1 MDPEEIKKA
10 RQEQEEA
17 NSASQENLRITRDIN
32 NEIRNRIGLLKGEQD
47 LRSSTLK
54 ALRDANKLAEQAV
67 DFQEEGKK
75 VLLDSQKLQKAA
87 SAQIQNIAKLR
98 KNADDLQIQRMRAQR
113 DLQADRSKMSKEE
126 IAAAEDQ
133 IKAAQSATEAIRD
146 QVEQQKV
153 GLETTRSLRDVS
165 EQISM
170 LPASKAFGFL
180 KDIANAIPGLGKL
193 TKGFDKAAEA
203 SKEAAANM
211 VKIDKE
217 TGKAST
223 LNIFERSAAGLKGLA
238 AGVGSLMDSF
248 GPIAIIAKLFE
259 GMMKADKSAGDMAKS
274 LNMTYKESQGLS
286 SELLKVSQ
294 SSSSLGVNYDGLKH
308 AIVDINASLGT
319 TGNINMET
327 LKSFSKMQKLA
338 GMTSEEIMGITQL
351 SLAAGGN
358 LEEMTGQFMEQAR
371 LTSTN
376 LGIAL
381 NEKELLKD
389 ISNISAA
396 TTLSLGKNPQ
406 ALANAVATA
415 KSLGFE
421 MSNLEGIA
429 NSLLN
434 FESSIEDE
442 MQAEL
447 LLGKQL
453 NLDKA
458 RQAALNNDIAGLAAA
473 VKEEI
478 GSSADFA
485 KMNRLQQEAL
495 AKAVGMSREELAKTL
510 FVEEQMAGATG
521 DEAQKRREIFDKLVE
536 EKGLTEARRTLQEE
550 GFEGLEA
557 QVSKQEEAA
566 LAAEKLNEN
575 FMTAGKNLLPIVD
588 TFTKMLTLVQ
598 QNLHIVLAIGA
609 ASKVIGATMKANAA
623 IQTIINAKEK
633 GFLAKRLASL
643 GITAGRS
650 AAAIPIIGFGL
661 AAAAGIAAF
670 ALGKS
675 LISKSESAVP
685 SDDLMLPGGAG
696 SGYGDRMISAPEGT
710 FALNNKD
717 TIIAGTNLDQG
728 GANMSNA
735 ELVKLQAQTNNLLTR
750 LLNKNASIKMDSEE
764 LGTAISLN
772 NYEISA

>member
-1 MDPEEIKKA
+1 MDAEEIKK
-10 RQEQEEA
+10 QTEETQNLGDA
-17 NSASQENLRITRDIN
+17 QQDNLRFTRDIN
-32 NEIRNRIGLLKGEQD
+32 NEIREGLKLLRGD
-47 LRSSTLK
+47 LDAKKSIRK
-54 ALRDANKLAEQAV
+54 ALNEINKAQELQVEYARDGVKS
-67 DFQEEGKK
+67 
-75 VLLDSQKLQKAA
+75 LLDSKKLNNDLAKSKSAQAKLELNAA
-87 SAQIQNIAKLR
+87 DLLKKSDSIRNDILDNMDSLSVKQIQNMQA
-98 KNADDLQIQRMRAQR
+98 
-113 DLQADRSKMSKEE
+113 QADAAEKIAQDMLEQKVNLEASEE
-126 IAAAEDQ
+126 SMESMAAAATQ
-133 IKAAQSATEAIRD
+133 IAN
-146 QVEQQKV
+146 
-153 GLETTRSLRDVS
+153 
-165 EQISM
+165 
-170 LPASKAFGFL
+170 LPASRAFDFLNDLSKAV
-180 KDIANAIPGLGKL
+180 PGMGKL
-193 TKGFDKAAEA
+193 TKGFEKAAEE
-203 SKEAAANM
+203 SKRAAASM
-211 VKIDKE
+211 VKINDDGIASSLTGLDKL
-217 TGKAST
+217 KAGFS
-223 LNIFERSAAGLKGLA
+223 GLK
-238 AGVGSLMDSF
+238 AGAGELMKAF
-248 GPIAIIAKLFE
+248 GPIAIIAKLLD
-259 GMMKADKSAGDMAKS
+259 GMMKADKSSGSLAKN
-274 LNMTYKESQGLS
+274 LNMTYSDASDLS
-286 SELLKVSQ
+286 SELLKVSA
-294 SSSSLGVNYDGLKH
+294 SSESLGVNYDGLKT

-406 ALANAVATA
+406 ALASAVATA

-421 MSNLEGIA
+421 MSNIEGIA
-429 NSLLN
+429 ESLLN

-447 LLGKQL
+447 LLGREL

-566 LAAEKLNEN
+566 LAAEKLNES
-575 FMTAGKNLLPIVD
+575 FMTAGKNLLPIID

-598 QNLHIVLAIGA
+598 QNLHIILAIGA
-609 ASKVIGATMKANAA
+609 AGKVIGATMKANAA
-623 IQTIINAKEK
+623 LQTILNAKEK

-643 GITAGRS
+643 GLTAARS

-675 LISKSESAVP
+675 LISQSESATP

-696 SGYGDRMISAPEGT
+696 SGYGNRMISAPEGT

-728 GANMSNA
+728 GSNMGNA
-735 ELVKLQAQTNNLLTR
+735 ELVRLQAQTNNLLTR

>member
-1 MDPEEIKKA
+1 
-10 RQEQEEA
+10 
-17 NSASQENLRITRDIN
+17 
-32 NEIRNRIGLLKGEQD
+32 
-47 LRSSTLK
+47 
-54 ALRDANKLAEQAV
+54 
-67 DFQEEGKK
+67 
-75 VLLDSQKLQKAA
+75 
-87 SAQIQNIAKLR
+87 
-98 KNADDLQIQRMRAQR
+98 
-113 DLQADRSKMSKEE
+113 
-126 IAAAEDQ
+126 
-133 IKAAQSATEAIRD
+133 
-146 QVEQQKV
+146 
-153 GLETTRSLRDVS
+153 
-165 EQISM
+165 
-170 LPASKAFGFL
+170 
-180 KDIANAIPGLGKL
+180 
-193 TKGFDKAAEA
+193 
-203 SKEAAANM
+203 
-211 VKIDKE
+211 
-217 TGKAST
+217 
-223 LNIFERSAAGLKGLA
+223 
-238 AGVGSLMDSF
+238 
-248 GPIAIIAKLFE
+248 
-259 GMMKADKSAGDMAKS
+259 
-274 LNMTYKESQGLS
+274 MTYEKSQQLS
-286 SELLKVSQ
+286 GELLKVSQ

-319 TGNINMET
+319 TGEINMET
-327 LKSFSKMQKLA
+327 LKSFSKMQKLP
-338 GMTSEEIMGITQL
+338 GMTSEEIMGITKL
-351 SLAAGGN
+351 SLAAGDN
-358 LEEMTGQFMEQAR
+358 LEAMTTEFMTQAR
-371 LTSTN
+371 LSSQN
-376 LGIAL
+376 VGVVL

-396 TTLSLGKNPQ
+396 TTLSLGKNPK

-415 KSLGFE
+415 KGLGFE
-421 MSNLEGIA
+421 MSNIEGIA
-429 NSLLN
+429 QSLLS
-434 FESSIEDE
+434 FENSIEDE

-447 LLGKQL
+447 LLGREL

-458 RQAALNNDIAGLAAA
+458 RQAALNNDIAGLASAI
-473 VKEEI
+473 KEEV

-510 FVEEQMAGATG
+510 FVEEQMKGATG
-521 DEAQKRREIFDKLVE
+521 DQAQIRREMFDKRVE
-536 EKGLTEARRTLQEE
+536 EVGLTEAKNELERL
-550 GFEGLEA
+550 GFEGLEQ

-598 QNLHIVLAIGA
+598 QNLGIVLAIGA
-609 ASKVIGATMKANAA
+609 AGKVIGVTMKANAA
-623 IQTIINAKEK
+623 LQTILNAKEK

-643 GITAGRS
+643 GITAARS
-650 AAAIPIIGFGL
+650 AAAVPIIGFGL

-675 LISKSESAVP
+675 LISQSESATP

-696 SGYGDRMISAPEGT
+696 SGYGNRMISAPEGT

-728 GANMSNA
+728 GANMGNA